1 MSNVRILIA
10 DDHELIRRGLVSAL
24 AERPEWSIVA
34 EAADGRQACEMAARL
49 TPEIAVLDLT
59 MPELNGLDV
68 TREIRVSTPKTR
80 ILIVTAHESEQLI
93 RDVLDAGAMGYVLKS
108 DAGRVL
114 VQAIEALLDDRPF
127 FTSKVARFVLEG
139 YLRSGEES
147 AAHSA
152 GPGQGAGALSPRE
165 RHIVQLLAE
174 GNNNKE
180 VARALQLSVKTVET
194 HRSNIMRK
202 MEFGSLAD
210 LVRYAIRNK
219 IVDA

>member
-1 MSNVRILIA
+1 MGNVRILIA

-24 AERPEWSIVA
+24 ADRPEWSIVA
-34 EAADGRQACEMAARL
+34 EAADGRQACELAARL
-49 TPEIAVLDLT
+49 TPDIAVLDLT

-68 TREIRVSTPKTR
+68 TRQLRVSTPRTR

-114 VQAIEALLDDRPF
+114 VQAIEALLDERPF

-139 YLRSGEES
+139 YLRSGEDS
-147 AAHSA
+147 VTQAAV
-152 GPGQGAGALSPRE
+152 ALSPRE

>member
-1 MSNVRILIA
+1 MNKVRILIA

-24 AERPEWSIVA
+24 ADRPEWSIVA
-34 EAADGRQACEMAARL
+34 EAADGRQACELAARL
-49 TPEIAVLDLT
+49 TPDIAVLDLT
-59 MPELNGLDV
+59 MPELNGLDA
-68 TREIRVSTPKTR
+68 TRQIRSSTPKTR

-114 VQAIEALLDDRPF
+114 VQAIEALLDERPF

-139 YLRSGEES
+139 YLRSGEDS
-147 AAHSA
+147 TQAAV
-152 GPGQGAGALSPRE
+152 ALSPRE
-165 RHIVQLLAE
+165 RQIVQLLAE
-174 GNNNKE
+174 GSNNKE
-180 VARALQLSVKTVET
+180 VARALHLSVKTVET

>member
-1 MSNVRILIA
+1 
-10 DDHELIRRGLVSAL
+10 
-24 AERPEWSIVA
+24 
-34 EAADGRQACEMAARL
+34 
-49 TPEIAVLDLT
+49 
-59 MPELNGLDV
+59 MPELNGLDA

-93 RDVLDAGAMGYVLKS
+93 REVLDAGAMGYVLKS
-108 DAGRVL
+108 DAGQVL
-114 VQAIEALLDDRPF
+114 VQAVEALLDERPF
-127 FTSKVARFVLEG
+127 FTSKIARLVLDG
-139 YLRSGEES
+139 YLRSGEDS
-147 AAHSA
+147 
-152 GPGQGAGALSPRE
+152 GPPATGALSARE
-165 RHIVQLLAE
+165 RHILQLLAE

-202 MEFGSLAD
+202 MEFGSLPD

>member
-1 MSNVRILIA
+1 MSSVRILIA
-10 DDHELIRRGLVSAL
+10 DDHELSRRGLVSAL
-24 AERPEWSIVA
+24 ADRTEWSIVA
-34 EAADGRQACEMAARL
+34 EACNGRQACEVAARVAR
-49 TPEIAVLDLT
+49 EIAVLDLT
-59 MPELNGLDV
+59 MPELNGLDA
-68 TREIRVSTPKTR
+68 TREIRASTPKTR

-93 RDVLDAGAMGYVLKS
+93 REVLDAGAMGYVLKS
-108 DAGRVL
+108 DAGGML
-114 VQAIEALLDDRPF
+114 VQAIEALLDERPF

-139 YLRSGEES
+139 YLRSGEDS
-147 AAHSA
+147 AAQSA
-152 GPGQGAGALSPRE
+152 SVLSPRE
-165 RHIVQLLAE
+165 RHILQLLAE

-202 MEFGSLAD
+202 MGFGSLPD

>member
-24 AERPEWSIVA
+24 ADRPDWSVVG

-127 FTSKVARFVLEG
+127 FTSKVARYVLDG
-139 YLRSGEES
+139 YLRSGEDS
-147 AAHSA
+147 ATQVA
-152 GPGQGAGALSPRE
+152 GAGTGGALSPRE

-180 VARALQLSVKTVET
+180 VARALHLSVKTVET

>member
-10 DDHELIRRGLVSAL
+10 DDHELIRRGLVASL
-24 AERPEWSIVA
+24 AERPDWTIVA
-34 EAADGRQACEMAARL
+34 EAADGRQACELAAL
-49 TPEIAVLDLT
+49 HVPDIAVLDLT
-59 MPELNGLDV
+59 MPEMNGLDA
-68 TREIRVSTPKTR
+68 TRHIRASTPKTR

-93 RDVLDAGAMGYVLKS
+93 REVLDAGAMGYVLKS

-114 VQAIEALLDDRPF
+114 VQAVEALLDERPF
-127 FTSKVARFVLEG
+127 FTSKVARFVLDG
-139 YLRSGEES
+139 YLRSGED
-147 AAHSA
+147 AAA
-152 GPGQGAGALSPRE
+152 PAAVALSPRE

-174 GNNNKE
+174 GSNNKE
-180 VARALQLSVKTVET
+180 VARTLQLSVKTVET

>member
-1 MSNVRILIA
+1 
-10 DDHELIRRGLVSAL
+10 
-24 AERPEWSIVA
+24 VA
-34 EAADGRQACEMAARL
+34 EAADGRQACELAARFS
-49 TPEIAVLDLT
+49 PDIAVLDLT
-59 MPELNGLDV
+59 MPGLNGLDA
-68 TREIRVSTPKTR
+68 TRQIRASAPNTR

-114 VQAIEALLDDRPF
+114 VQAIEALLDERPF
-127 FTSKVARFVLEG
+127 FTSKVARFVLDG
-139 YLRSGEES
+139 YLRSGADS
-147 AAHSA
+147 VTQAAV
-152 GPGQGAGALSPRE
+152 ALSPRE

-174 GNNNKE
+174 GSNNKE
-180 VARALQLSVKTVET
+180 VARTLQLSVKTVET

>member
-10 DDHELIRRGLVSAL
+10 DDHELIRRGLVASL
-24 AERPEWSIVA
+24 AERPDWTIVA
-34 EAADGRQACEMAARL
+34 EAADGRQACELAAL
-49 TPEIAVLDLT
+49 HAPDIAVLDLT

-68 TREIRVSTPKTR
+68 TRHIRASTPKTR

-93 RDVLDAGAMGYVLKS
+93 REVLDAGAMGYVLKS

-114 VQAIEALLDDRPF
+114 VQAIEALLDERPF
-127 FTSKVARFVLEG
+127 FTSKVARFVLDG
-139 YLRSGEES
+139 YLRSGED
-147 AAHSA
+147 AASPA
-152 GPGQGAGALSPRE
+152 TVALSPRE

-174 GNNNKE
+174 GSNNKE
-180 VARALQLSVKTVET
+180 VARTLQLSVKTVET

>member
-1 MSNVRILIA
+1 MSSVRILIA

-24 AERPEWSIVA
+24 ADRTDWSIVA
-34 EAADGRQACEMAARL
+34 EACNGRQACELAARL
-49 TPEIAVLDLT
+49 TPDIAVLDLT
-59 MPELNGLDV
+59 MPELNGLDA
-68 TREIRVSTPKTR
+68 TREIRVRAPKTR

-93 RDVLDAGAMGYVLKS
+93 REVLDAGAMGYVLKS
-108 DAGRVL
+108 DAGQVL
-114 VQAIEALLDDRPF
+114 VQAVEALLDERPY
-127 FTSKVARFVLEG
+127 FTSKIARLVLDG
-139 YLRSGEES
+139 YLRSGEDS
-147 AAHSA
+147 GAPA
-152 GPGQGAGALSPRE
+152 AGALSARE

-202 MEFGSLAD
+202 MEFDSLPD

>member
-10 DDHELIRRGLVSAL
+10 DDHELIRRGLASAL
-24 AERPEWSIVA
+24 AERPDWSIVA
-34 EAADGRQACEMAARL
+34 EAADGRQASELAARL
-49 TPEIAVLDLT
+49 TPDIAVLDLT
-59 MPELNGLDV
+59 MPELNGLDA
-68 TREIRVSTPKTR
+68 TRQIRAATPKTR

-114 VQAIEALLDDRPF
+114 VQAIEALLDERPF
-127 FTSKVARFVLEG
+127 FTSKVARVVLEG
-139 YLRSGEES
+139 YLRSGEDAGAQ
-147 AAHSA
+147 AAV
-152 GPGQGAGALSPRE
+152 ALSPRE

>member
-1 MSNVRILIA
+1 MSSVRILIA

-24 AERPEWSIVA
+24 ADRTDWSIVA
-34 EAADGRQACEMAARL
+34 EACNGRQACELAARL
-49 TPEIAVLDLT
+49 TPDSAVLDLT
-59 MPELNGLDV
+59 MPELNGLDA
-68 TREIRVSTPKTR
+68 TREIRVRAPKTR

-93 RDVLDAGAMGYVLKS
+93 REVLDAGAMGYVLKS
-108 DAGRVL
+108 DAGQVL
-114 VQAIEALLDDRPF
+114 VQAVEALLDERPY
-127 FTSKVARFVLEG
+127 FTSKIARLVLDG
-139 YLRSGEES
+139 YLRSGEDS
-147 AAHSA
+147 GAPA
-152 GPGQGAGALSPRE
+152 AGALSARE

-202 MEFGSLAD
+202 MEFDSLPD

>member
-1 MSNVRILIA
+1 MRNVRILIA
-10 DDHELIRRGLVSAL
+10 DDHELIRRGLVASL
-24 AERPEWSIVA
+24 AERPDWTIVA
-34 EAADGRQACEMAARL
+34 EAADGRQACELAAL
-49 TPEIAVLDLT
+49 HVPDIAVLDLT

-68 TREIRVSTPKTR
+68 TRHIRASTPKTR

-93 RDVLDAGAMGYVLKS
+93 REVLDAGAMGYVLKS

-114 VQAIEALLDDRPF
+114 VQAIEALLDERPF
-127 FTSKVARFVLEG
+127 FTSKVARFVLDG
-139 YLRSGEES
+139 YLRSSEDS
-147 AAHSA
+147 ASPAA
-152 GPGQGAGALSPRE
+152 VALSPRE

-174 GNNNKE
+174 GSNNKE
-180 VARALQLSVKTVET
+180 VARTLQLSIKTVET

>member
-24 AERPEWSIVA
+24 ADRPEWSIVA
-34 EAADGRQACEMAARL
+34 EAADGRQACELAARL
-49 TPEIAVLDLT
+49 TPDIAVLDLT

-68 TREIRVSTPKTR
+68 TRQLRVSTPRTR

-93 RDVLDAGAMGYVLKS
+93 RDVLDAGAMGYLLKS

-114 VQAIEALLDDRPF
+114 VQAIEALLDERPF

-139 YLRSGEES
+139 YLRSGEDS
-147 AAHSA
+147 AAQA
-152 GPGQGAGALSPRE
+152 TVTLSPRE

>member
-10 DDHELIRRGLVSAL
+10 DDHELIRRGLVASL
-24 AERPEWSIVA
+24 AERPDWAIVA
-34 EAADGRQACEMAARL
+34 EAADGRQACELAAL
-49 TPEIAVLDLT
+49 HVPDIAVLDLT
-59 MPELNGLDV
+59 MPEMNGLDV
-68 TREIRVSTPKTR
+68 TRHIRASTPKTR

-93 RDVLDAGAMGYVLKS
+93 REVLDAGAMGYVLKS

-114 VQAIEALLDDRPF
+114 VQAVEALLDERPF
-127 FTSKVARFVLEG
+127 FTSKVARFVLDG
-139 YLRSGEES
+139 YLRSSEDTAS
-147 AAHSA
+147 PATV
-152 GPGQGAGALSPRE
+152 ALSPRE

-174 GNNNKE
+174 GSNNKE
-180 VARALQLSVKTVET
+180 VARTLQLSVKTVET

>member
-10 DDHELIRRGLVSAL
+10 DDHELIRRGLVASL
-24 AERPEWSIVA
+24 AERPDWTIVA
-34 EAADGRQACEMAARL
+34 EAADGRQACELAAL
-49 TPEIAVLDLT
+49 HAPDIAVLDLT

-68 TREIRVSTPKTR
+68 TRHIRASTPKTR
-80 ILIVTAHESEQLI
+80 ILIVTAHESDQLI
-93 RDVLDAGAMGYVLKS
+93 REVLDAGAMGYVLKS

-114 VQAIEALLDDRPF
+114 VQAVEALLDERPF
-127 FTSKVARFVLEG
+127 FTSKVARFVLDG
-139 YLRSGEES
+139 YLRSAEES
-147 AAHSA
+147 ASPATV
-152 GPGQGAGALSPRE
+152 GLSPRE

-174 GNNNKE
+174 GSNNKE
-180 VARALQLSVKTVET
+180 VARTLQLSVKTVET

>member
-1 MSNVRILIA
+1 MTKARILIA

-24 AERPEWSIVA
+24 ADRPEWSIVA
-34 EAADGRQACEMAARL
+34 EAGDGRTACELAARL
-49 TPEIAVLDLT
+49 TPDIAVLDLT
-59 MPELNGLDV
+59 MPELNGLDA
-68 TREIRVSTPKTR
+68 TRQIRASTPKTR

-108 DAGRVL
+108 DAGRAL
-114 VQAIEALLDDRPF
+114 VQAVEALLDERPF
-127 FTSKVARFVLEG
+127 FTSKVAHHVLQG

-147 AAHSA
+147 PSQQAV
-152 GPGQGAGALSPRE
+152 ALSQRE
-165 RHIVQLLAE
+165 REIVQLLAE

-180 VARALQLSVKTVET
+180 VARALNLSVKTVET

-202 MEFGSLAD
+202 MEFGSLPD

>member
-1 MSNVRILIA
+1 MSNIRILIA
-10 DDHELIRRGLVSAL
+10 DDHELIRRGLVASL
-24 AERPEWSIVA
+24 TERPDWSIVA
-34 EAADGRQACEMAARL
+34 EAADGRQACELADLHA
-49 TPEIAVLDLT
+49 PDIAVLDLT

-68 TREIRVSTPKTR
+68 TRHIRASTPKTR

-93 RDVLDAGAMGYVLKS
+93 REVLDAGAMGYVLKS

-114 VQAIEALLDDRPF
+114 VQAIEALLDERPF
-127 FTSKVARFVLEG
+127 FTSKVARFVLDG
-139 YLRSGEES
+139 YLRSSEDS
-147 AAHSA
+147 TSLVAV
-152 GPGQGAGALSPRE
+152 ALSPRE

-174 GNNNKE
+174 GSNNKE
-180 VARALQLSVKTVET
+180 VARTLQLSVKTVET

-202 MEFGSLAD
+202 MQFGSLAD

>member
-1 MSNVRILIA
+1 MNNVRILIA

-24 AERPEWSIVA
+24 ADRPEWNIVA

-59 MPELNGLDV
+59 MPELNGLDA
-68 TREIRVSTPKTR
+68 TRQIRASTPKTR

-108 DAGRVL
+108 DAGRIL
-114 VQAIEALLDDRPF
+114 VQAIEALLDERPF

-139 YLRSGEES
+139 YLRSGADS
-147 AAHSA
+147 TQA
-152 GPGQGAGALSPRE
+152 GVALSPRE

-180 VARALQLSVKTVET
+180 VARTLRLSVKTVET

>member
-24 AERPEWSIVA
+24 AERPDWSIVA
-34 EAADGRQACEMAARL
+34 EAADGRQASELAARL
-49 TPEIAVLDLT
+49 APDIAVLDLT
-59 MPELNGLDV
+59 MPELNGLDA
-68 TREIRVSTPKTR
+68 TREIRAATPKTR

-114 VQAIEALLDDRPF
+114 VQAIEALLDERPF
-127 FTSKVARFVLEG
+127 FTSKVARVVLEG
-139 YLRSGEES
+139 YLRSGEDS
-147 AAHSA
+147 VTQAAV
-152 GPGQGAGALSPRE
+152 ALSPRE
-165 RHIVQLLAE
+165 RQIVQLLAE
-174 GNNNKE
+174 GSNNKE

>member
-1 MSNVRILIA
+1 MSNIRILIA

-24 AERPEWSIVA
+24 ADRPDWSIVA
-34 EAADGRQACEMAARL
+34 EAADGRQACELAARL
-49 TPEIAVLDLT
+49 APDIAVLDLT
-59 MPELNGLDV
+59 MPELNGLDA
-68 TREIRVSTPKTR
+68 TREIRAATPKTR

-114 VQAIEALLDDRPF
+114 VQAVEALLDERPF
-127 FTSKVARFVLEG
+127 FTSKVARVVLEG
-139 YLRSGEES
+139 YLRSGEDS
-147 AAHSA
+147 VTQAAV
-152 GPGQGAGALSPRE
+152 ALSPRE
-165 RHIVQLLAE
+165 RQIVQLLAE
-174 GNNNKE
+174 GSNNKE

>member
-1 MSNVRILIA
+1 MSSVRILIA

-24 AERPEWSIVA
+24 ADRTDWSIVA
-34 EAADGRQACEMAARL
+34 EACNGRQACELAARL
-49 TPEIAVLDLT
+49 TPDIAVLDLT
-59 MPELNGLDV
+59 MPELNGLDA
-68 TREIRVSTPKTR
+68 TREIRVRAPKTR

-93 RDVLDAGAMGYVLKS
+93 REVLDAGAMGYVLKS
-108 DAGRVL
+108 DAGQVL
-114 VQAIEALLDDRPF
+114 VQAVEALLDERPY
-127 FTSKVARFVLEG
+127 FTSKIARLVLDG
-139 YLRSGEES
+139 YLRSGEDS
-147 AAHSA
+147 GTPA
-152 GPGQGAGALSPRE
+152 AGALSARE

-202 MEFGSLAD
+202 MEFDSLPD